1 MAGAADRNDSMRLVH
16 LLIDPE
22 LKPAF
27 LSMEPQPHR
36 AAMEPNVLTYKQFW
50 ALAAAKFNDDDWQ
63 PPHLFPNDP
72 HLARCRSFT
81 PTKKSKEVD
90 PNYLREKYKALRR
103 QFNTSVKRWEEG
115 GQNKMD
121 NFWKCSGVA
130 PGTSDEGCWYMFLV
144 LWVGKH
150 EDVLNVILDKQMDGS
165 HQPFSPRF
173 MDGMGR
179 GTKRGRF
186 DDEFSYE
193 LQMEQ
198 KMESVLKQQT
208 EVLNFVQACYAQ
220 VNAAMD
226 EDQRAF
232 WRAQLVIMRPPQ
244 PPPPPANTHTHL
256 HADTL
261 AHLPCFVFARPARHL
276 LSTFSTAPHSWF
288 HLTHGNA
295 PPRSNISGCGECAA
309 ADSASQAP
317 AAPAPAKPGQLQP
330 AIPGRRRRR
339 GGPR

>member
-1 MAGAADRNDSMRLVH
+1 VYWKRNDSMRLVH

-276 LSTFSTAPHSWF
+276 FSTFSTAPHSSF

-295 PPRSNISGCGECAA
+295 PPLPLQIFQGVANA
-309 ADSASQAP
+309 
-317 AAPAPAKPGQLQP
+317 QLQTVQAKLP
-330 AIPGRRRRR
+330 QPPPPPNQ
-339 GGPR
+339 GGDDGGEGLGEL